1 MAYKASEE
9 GQSLIRG
16 GRYSEFALGSVK
28 AALEALAAD
37 PIMPDFRHK
46 PTFNERLMP
55 IVAGLADCPD
65 PAMRD
70 LLLGDLDELV
80 GESR

>member
-1 MAYKASEE
+1 M
-9 GQSLIRG
+9 
-16 GRYSEFALGSVK
+16 
-28 AALEALAAD
+28 EALAAD
-37 PIMPDFRHK
+37 PIIPDEEDYALMMADPNVGFADIIVHQRIMFRHR

-65 PAMRD
+65 PSMRE
-70 LLLGDLDELV
+70 LLLGDLNELV